1 MKISCEKHVLQAA
14 VAVSSRAAAS
24 KSPIPALEGILLEAG
39 EDLRVTGYN
48 LKKSIY
54 TNIEAEVSEPGSL
67 VLDARLF
74 GEMVRR
80 MPDGMV
86 SIESDDQ
93 NMTTVKCGKT
103 EFSFMGMDSGE
114 YPELPSVDG
123 LKSYSIAQKTLKSII
138 NQSIFA
144 VSDNDSRPV
153 YTGSMFEVENG
164 VLTVVSVDGY
174 RLAIRREAIEGPAEH
189 NEFIVPASAL
199 MDIERI
205 SSNESEDNIDIF
217 VGGNHVSFTVGSTVI
232 VTRRLEGDFLNYRKA
247 MPDTFQKLIKVN
259 RLELL
264 RVIDRVALIIDEKTK
279 NPVRMSFNE
288 NFIDCMCTTPIGKAD
303 DVCFCEGN
311 GEGLEIGFNGKYL
324 MDALKAAPADELMLC
339 LNTNTSPC
347 IMVPADE
354 SDKFKY
360 MILPIRLRSN

>member
-39 EDLRVTGYN
+39 NDLRVTGYN
-48 LKKSIY
+48 LKKGIY

-123 LKSYSIAQKTLKSII
+123 LKSYSIKQNVLKSII

-164 VLTVVSVDGY
+164 LLTVVSVDGY
-174 RLAIRREAIEGPAEH
+174 RLAIRREAIEGPEEH

-199 MDIERI
+199 QDIERI
-205 SSNESEDNIDIF
+205 SSNECEDNIDIF
-217 VGGNHVSFTVGSTVI
+217 VGGNHVSFTVGDTVI

-247 MPDTFQKLIKVN
+247 MPDTFQRFIKVN

-303 DVCFCEGN
+303 DVCFCEGD

-339 LNTNTSPC
+339 LNMNTSPC

>member
-1 MKISCEKHVLQAA
+1 MKISCEKHILQAA

-39 EDLRVTGYN
+39 NDLRVTGYN
-48 LKKSIY
+48 LKKGIY

-123 LKSYSIAQKTLKSII
+123 LRNYSIKQNVLKSII

-164 VLTVVSVDGY
+164 LLTVVSVDGY
-174 RLAIRREAIEGPAEH
+174 RLAIRREAIEGTAEH

-217 VGGNHVSFTVGSTVI
+217 VGGNHVSFTVGDTVI

-247 MPDTFQKLIKVN
+247 MPDTFQRFIKVN

-303 DVCFCEGN
+303 DVCFCEGD

>member
-39 EDLRVTGYN
+39 NDLRVTGYN
-48 LKKSIY
+48 LKKGIY

-123 LKSYSIAQKTLKSII
+123 LRSYSIKQNVLKSII

-164 VLTVVSVDGY
+164 LLTVVSVDGY
-174 RLAIRREAIEGPAEH
+174 RLAIRREAIEGPEEH

-199 MDIERI
+199 QDIERI
-205 SSNESEDNIDIF
+205 SSNECEDNIDIF
-217 VGGNHVSFTVGSTVI
+217 VGGNHVSFTVGDTVI
-232 VTRRLEGDFLNYRKA
+232 VTRRLEGDFLSYRKA
-247 MPDTFQKLIKVN
+247 MPDTFQRFIKVN

-303 DVCFCEGN
+303 DVCFCEGD

>member
-39 EDLRVTGYN
+39 NDLRVTGYN
-48 LKKSIY
+48 LKKGIY

>member
-39 EDLRVTGYN
+39 NDLRVTGYN
-48 LKKSIY
+48 LKKGIY

-123 LKSYSIAQKTLKSII
+123 LKSYSIKQNVLKSII

-164 VLTVVSVDGY
+164 LLTVVSVDGY

-199 MDIERI
+199 QDIERI
-205 SSNESEDNIDIF
+205 SSNECEDNIDIF
-217 VGGNHVSFTVGSTVI
+217 VGGNHVSFTVGDTVI

-247 MPDTFQKLIKVN
+247 MPDTFQRFIKVN

-303 DVCFCEGN
+303 DVCFCEGD

>member
-39 EDLRVTGYN
+39 NDLRVTGYN
-48 LKKSIY
+48 LKKGIY

-67 VLDARLF
+67 VLDARLL

-123 LKSYSIAQKTLKSII
+123 LKSYSIKQNVLKSII

-153 YTGSMFEVENG
+153 YTGSMFEIENG
-164 VLTVVSVDGY
+164 LLTVVSVDGY
-174 RLAIRREAIEGPAEH
+174 RLAIRREAIEGPEEH

-199 MDIERI
+199 QDIERI
-205 SSNESEDNIDIF
+205 SSNECEDNIDIF
-217 VGGNHVSFTVGSTVI
+217 VGGNHVSFTVGDTVI

-303 DVCFCEGN
+303 DVCFCEGD